1 MEYGAKRAMTKMKTS
16 KIAEPNW
23 TTTLALLVCVLAGG
37 CHWQWG
43 NAAPVIEFTKIP
55 PSARGGRERVDVI
68 AGRVKGARPGQ
79 QIVIYAR
86 SGPWW
91 VQPWPEHPYIPIGSD
106 ATWSTETHLGYE
118 YAALLV
124 NPDYQPPPTVDVAPT
139 AGGSVVAATIVKGV
153 GSLPPLPT
161 KPLRFSGYD
170 WTVQT
175 VSAVRGGINNL
186 YDGDNAW
193 TDDSGALHLRITK
206 KPQGWTCAHVILTRS
221 LGYGTY
227 IFVVRDTSHLEPAAV
242 LSINTFDEWGGDQN
256 YREMDIELGRWG
268 DATSQE
274 NAQYGVQPFYI
285 AGNEVQFKEPPGT
298 LTHTLRWESGRAS
311 FRTVRGAAA
320 RGRAPVVYQHVFT
333 SGVPSPGQELLELML
348 YVVASEKSPMQKDT
362 EVVIEKFE
370 YLP

>member
-1 MEYGAKRAMTKMKTS
+1 
-16 KIAEPNW
+16 
-23 TTTLALLVCVLAGG
+23 
-37 CHWQWG
+37 
-43 NAAPVIEFTKIP
+43 
-55 PSARGGRERVDVI
+55 
-68 AGRVKGARPGQ
+68 
-79 QIVIYAR
+79 
-86 SGPWW
+86 
-91 VQPWPEHPYIPIGSD
+91 
-106 ATWSTETHLGYE
+106 
-118 YAALLV
+118 
-124 NPDYQPPPTVDVAPT
+124 
-139 AGGSVVAATIVKGV
+139 VKGV

-311 FRTVRGAAA
+311 VRTVRGAAA